1 MFVECLAMG
10 RRLTAITARG
20 TMIIDVATAS
30 TTDSE
35 WTWASNLV
43 PTITTAV
50 NIAKGLLREF
60 STTIEMKKLG
70 AIVKDHA
77 DPPAFFTRTR
87 DALSD
92 AYDAVNVSV
101 LPVVRMQT
109 ARNQDA
115 KSVNHQK
122 LTKLKIKPEP
132 T

>member
-1 MFVECLAMG
+1 MFAECIAVG
-10 RRLTAITARG
+10 RRLSAITARG
-20 TMIIDVATAS
+20 TMIIEVATAS

-50 NIAKGLLREF
+50 NIAKALLREF

-109 ARNQDA
+109 ARNQDV

-122 LTKLKIKPEP
+122 QSKLKIKPEP